1 MPMQNKNIPDIITK
15 VWGRLSEEKYNK
27 LKSNPSWLELS
38 TRVCD
43 ECFITFTS
51 MYFIFIYKF
60 SIITKFNYI
69 LIISNIFLA

>member
-15 VWGRLSEEKYNK
+15 VWGRLSEEKYQK

-43 ECFITFTS
+43 ECYITFTS
-51 MYFIFIYKF
+51 M
-60 SIITKFNYI
+60 
-69 LIISNIFLA
+69 